1 MLGEVKQRAKTKKR
15 RRTKISKKNLK
26 KKKKKKKKER
36 KKTSD
41 ENFCKTHPHLNR
53 GGYGNDIMWKKN
65 FLKYSK

>member
-26 KKKKKKKKER
+26 KKKKKKER

-41 ENFCKTHPHLNR
+41 ENFCKTHPHLKR
-53 GGYGNDIMWKKN
+53 GGYGKEIMWQKN
-65 FLKYSK
+65 FLKYSN